1 MIYVTRHGQTDWNL
15 EKKVMGRCD
24 IPLNENGKE
33 QAKIVRDFL
42 ENTPIDK
49 IICSPLL
56 RAKETAWIINEKK
69 QVEIVYDNRFIERD
83 FGELEGLTTQD
94 FDFYG
99 FWNYYQN
106 NHYQSAENI
115 QVFFQRVYEVLDDIT
130 TTYNKEDI
138 LIVAHGGVSIP
149 IDCYFRETIPTG
161 SFIEQ
166 NMVLE
171 NCQVKAYQKRKR

>member
-24 IPLNENGKE
+24 IPLNKNGIE
-33 QAKIVRDFL
+33 QAKVVRDSL

-56 RAKETAWIINEKK
+56 RAKQTALIINEKK
-69 QVEIVYDNRFIERD
+69 QVEVIYDNRLIERD
-83 FGELEGLTTQD
+83 FGELEGLNTKD

-115 QVFFQRVYEVLDDIT
+115 QNFFKRVYECLDDIT
-130 TTYNKEDI
+130 TTYNEKDI
-138 LIVAHGGVSIP
+138 LIVAHGGISIP
-149 IDCYFRETIPTG
+149 IDCYFKETIPSG
-161 SFIEQ
+161 SFVDKNI
-166 NMVLE
+166 VLE
-171 NCQVKAYQKRKR
+171 NCQVKAYQKIKR